1 MNEKRFMEIIDD
13 FPSTTSDLSID
24 ELRKLRNYCAG
35 EVILWIF
42 GLIFSLALTALF
54 VSCIAYIVA
63 LLLAILYGAASL
75 ASAFFVFTYA
85 YYFFEAS
92 RAIKRRPLGSSRP

>member
-1 MNEKRFMEIIDD
+1 MEIVDD

-24 ELRKLRNYCAG
+24 ELRKLRKYCAG

-92 RAIKRRPLGSSRP
+92 RSIKRRPLGSSRP

>member
-13 FPSTTSDLSID
+13 FPSTTSGLSID
-24 ELRKLRNYCAG
+24 ELRELRNYCAG

-54 VSCIAYIVA
+54 VSFIAYIIA

-85 YYFFEAS
+85 HYFFEAS
-92 RAIKRRPLGSSRP
+92 RSIKRRPLGSNRP